1 MSMPKSKSMKKEL
14 TVIIPCH
21 NEEVTITKLI
31 LKIKKSYPGIRIL
44 VIDNS
49 SSDQTASFA
58 RKAGAEVVNEIRKGK
73 GYAVRAGF
81 LSSKTRFVVLIDG
94 DLTYEI
100 QDISTIYTHLQQG
113 YDMSVANRIPQ
124 TPEAYRLGHSMG
136 NQLLS
141 WFQQK
146 FLGVEVQDTLSGFR
160 GFSKEFI
167 PMYIDK
173 PKAFE
178 IEASLNIYSNV
189 IGAKICNFDSA
200 YYGRP
205 QESSSKLSTWKDGLK
220 ISKLI
225 VKLIFKYKPIIPFS
239 IASGILFS
247 IGIILFYNPLKDYTE
262 IGKVLHFPSLIVASS
277 SLVLALLNL
286 IYGLIAQRMLNIH
299 TDESKRIFRLMKL
312 S

>member
-1 MSMPKSKSMKKEL
+1 MIVSQSRNMKKEL
-14 TVIIPCH
+14 TVIIPCY

-31 LKIKKSYPGIRIL
+31 LQIRKSFPDVSIL

-49 SSDQTASFA
+49 SSDQTASLA
-58 RKAGAEVVNEIRKGK
+58 QKAGAEVIHEIRKGK

-81 LSSKTRFVVLIDG
+81 LSSKTQFVVLIDG

-100 QDISTIYTHLQQG
+100 KDISKIYNHLQQG

-124 TPEAYRLGHSMG
+124 TPEAYRLGHSIG
-136 NQLLS
+136 NKLLS

-146 FLGVEVQDTLSGFR
+146 LLGVEVQDTLSGFR
-160 GFSKEFI
+160 GFNREFI
-167 PMYIDK
+167 TLYIDK

-178 IEASLNIYSNV
+178 IEASLNIYSNIV
-189 IGAKICNFDSA
+189 GAKIFNFDSP

-205 QESSSKLSTWKDGLK
+205 EESHSKLNTWSDGLK
-220 ISKLI
+220 ILKLI
-225 VKLIFKYKPIIPFS
+225 LNLVFRYKPIIPFS
-239 IASGILFS
+239 IVSSILFS
-247 IGIILFYNPLKDYTE
+247 ISILLFYQPIKDYIE
-262 IGKVLHFPSLIVASS
+262 ISKVLHFPSLIVASS

-286 IYGLIAQRMLNIH
+286 IYGLIAQRMLKIH
-299 TDESKRIFRLMKL
+299 TDETKRIFQLMKY

>member
-1 MSMPKSKSMKKEL
+1 MIVPKSKNMKNIL

-21 NEEVTITKLI
+21 NEEVTISKLI
-31 LKIKKSYPGIRIL
+31 IKIRKSFPDIRIL

-49 SSDQTASFA
+49 SSDQTASLA
-58 RKAGAEVVNEIRKGK
+58 RKAGAEVINEIRKGK

-81 LSSKTRFVVLIDG
+81 LSSKTQFVVLVDG

-100 QDISTIYTHLQQG
+100 QDITKIYNHLQQG

-124 TPEAYRLGHSMG
+124 TPGAYRLGHSMG

-160 GFSKEFI
+160 GFNKEFI
-167 PMYIDK
+167 SLYIDE

-178 IEASLNIYSNV
+178 IEASLNIYSNI
-189 IGAKICNFDSA
+189 IGANVCNFDSP

-205 QESSSKLSTWKDGLK
+205 EESRSKLSTWKDGLK

-225 VKLIFKYKPIIPFS
+225 VQLIFRYKPIIPFS
-239 IASGILFS
+239 MASGILFS
-247 IGIILFYNPLKDYTE
+247 IGILLFYKPIQDYTE

-299 TDESKRIFRLMKL
+299 TDETKRIFRLMKHF
-312 S
+312 